1 MFLNSTF
8 GGFGCNNCSNNW
20 GWNNGCGCGNCGSN
34 IGNSAFNFIG
44 EWVNIV
50 VTLTILQS
58 ILGLVCNW
66 NCGCNNCN
74 SCNNCC

>member
-1 MFLNSTF
+1 MLTNSIF
-8 GGFGCNNCSNNW
+8 GNSWGNGWNSCGCNS
-20 GWNNGCGCGNCGSN
+20 CGNS
-34 IGNSAFNFIG
+34 GNLGNAAFCFVG

-66 NCGCNNCN
+66 NCGGCNN
-74 SCNNCC
+74 